1 MYSWAGHVGPTFET
15 AACLG
20 LCKPSKQTSYVA
32 GCAPWFARFVQALP
46 PRLFILF
53 YFYDIDIKSNT
64 PSRGSVDI
72 GEMGSIS

>member
-1 MYSWAGHVGPTFET
+1 MYLWAGHVGPTFET

-46 PRLFILF
+46 PTLFILF
-53 YFYDIDIKSNT
+53 LCFIDIKSNI